1 MTVERLADVSYDR
14 ILQIAKERTASVKD
28 WTFYIVG
35 NYDEATIR
43 PLICQYIGSLP
54 AKKALKKVPRLTEI
68 QKGNIDNTFLRKM
81 ETPKS
86 IAYMIWTNEE
96 MPYTLENEVKADI
109 AGQVLSMVYLKKIR
123 EDASA
128 AYSCGAQ
135 GSMQIEDNFH
145 NILLL
150 GYCPM
155 KPEKKDVALQIMQD
169 EVENMQREIDPS
181 MLDKVQKLMVKQY
194 EDAQK
199 TNSYWRNVMLTSRK
213 YGVDLHTDYQKVVEA
228 QTPETIKQFM
238 KEFLKPGNRIKV
250 VMLPEE
256 TK

>member
-1 MTVERLADVSYDR
+1 
-14 ILQIAKERTASVKD
+14 
-28 WTFYIVG
+28 
-35 NYDEATIR
+35 
-43 PLICQYIGSLP
+43 
-54 AKKALKKVPRLTEI
+54 
-68 QKGNIDNTFLRKM
+68 M

-86 IAYMIWTNEE
+86 IAYMIWTNED
-96 MPYTLENEVKADI
+96 MPYNLENAVKADI

-135 GSMQIEDNFH
+135 GNAQIEDDFH

-199 TNSYWRNVMLTSRK
+199 TNNYWRNVILTSRK
-213 YGVDLHTDYQKVVEA
+213 YGIDSHTDYQKVVEA

-238 KEFLKPGNRIKV
+238 KEFLKPGNRIKI

-256 TK
+256 AE